1 MIEKEERLHTL
12 MAKSIK
18 AAVQKGY
25 IKDDKSYIMTAGY
38 PTGVAGSSD
47 LIRILR
53 KAQIDYYL
61 EEADK

>member
-1 MIEKEERLHTL
+1 
-12 MAKSIK
+12 
-18 AAVQKGY
+18 
-25 IKDDKSYIMTAGY
+25 MTAGY